1 MPYCTKCGNKLE
13 DGDAFCGACGAPAPS
28 VHFVDASDRG
38 DERRNGDTTA
48 PRTDFALGSEPPSAK
63 ISNQAKPAE
72 RFKLTVDSAPK
83 AKPEFE
89 DDFGS
94 GTTPEPKQD
103 FKPKRSS
110 DPRKKPKA
118 KAMSE
123 EDVDFE
129 RDSEARETK
138 LKRCPACGEI
148 VSPNE
153 TICPTCAF
161 EIRDVAEGSIALL
174 SKRLDIIESKR
185 PEKKRKEDRSIISA
199 TDERKIS
206 LIRSWPIPNSK
217 EDLFEFMAMA
227 GGNCIRSGKIGTD
240 RIASE
245 DALSDAWSSKFDQAY
260 AKAKRLFGKTEDFE
274 QFKELKSEVQKKAI
288 FARYRPLLLGLLGI
302 FLYLFIFLFLFP
314 FALKLI

>member
-1 MPYCTKCGNKLE
+1 MPFCTKCGNKLE
-13 DGDAFCGACGAPAPS
+13 DDDVFCGACGAPAPLANS
-28 VHFVDASDRG
+28 VDADGRG
-38 DERRNGDTTA
+38 DKRRESDATA
-48 PRTDFALGSEPPSAK
+48 PRAGFVLSSEPLSAK

-72 RFKLTVDSAPK
+72 HFKLEVDSAPK
-83 AKPEFE
+83 AEPKFE
-89 DDFGS
+89 DDFDF
-94 GTTPEPKQD
+94 GTTPEPKED

-110 DPRKKPKA
+110 GHRKKPKA
-118 KAMSE
+118 KVTPE

-129 RDSEARETK
+129 RDSEDREAK

-153 TICPTCAF
+153 TICPTCGF

-206 LIRSWPIPNSK
+206 LIRSWPIPNSRD
-217 EDLFEFMAMA
+217 DLFEFMAMA

-260 AKAKRLFGKTEDFE
+260 AKAKRLFGKTEDFD
-274 QFKELKSEVQKKAI
+274 QFRELRSEVQKKAA

-302 FLYLFIFLFLFP
+302 SLYLFVLLFLFP
-314 FALKLI
+314 FAMKLI